1 MARIRTIKPEFPQSE
16 SMGRVSREARLLF
29 IMLWTICDDA
39 GRTRAASRM
48 LASLLYPY
56 DDDAGKRME
65 GWLKEL
71 EREKCIVRYKIEGST
86 YLEICKWLNHQKID
100 KPSASKI
107 PPFANVREDSRES
120 REDSSGDLDLD
131 LDLDQGP
138 KDQGPVEGARKR
150 AATRTCPDDFAL
162 TDEMVGWAKS
172 QCPGIDIDRETAAFR
187 DYTFASA
194 KTDWVKTWRNWMR
207 KAKPAGNVRPSRY
220 DELMGQRKPASQE
233 PSAAALFL
241 TGGKA

>member
-1 MARIRTIKPEFPQSE
+1 MAQTISIKSWERFQHYKDRDPPWIKLYRDLLTAESWVLGTDDSRLVQVACILLAARYQNATPLNFPLFRKVASLDLSAKEF
-16 SMGRVSREARLLF
+16 
-29 IMLWTICDDA
+29 DA
-39 GRTRAASRM
+39 ALAH
-48 LASLLYPY
+48 LAST
-56 DDDAGKRME
+56 DF
-65 GWLKEL
+65 
-71 EREKCIVRYKIEGST
+71 
-86 YLEICKWLNHQKID
+86 LEIQGDADARKQ
-100 KPSASKI
+100 PASN
-107 PPFANVREDSRES
+107 ALATCASETEQSRAETEQI
-120 REDSSGDLDLD
+120 RPGEL
-131 LDLDQGP
+131 
-138 KDQGPVEGARKR
+138 ARKR

-162 TDEMVGWAKS
+162 TDEMIGWATS
-172 QCPGIDIDRETAAFR
+172 QCPGIDIDRETAAFK

>member
-29 IMLWTICDDA
+29 ILLWTICDDA

-138 KDQGPVEGARKR
+138 KDQGPGEGARKR
-150 AATRTCPDDFAL
+150 AATRKCPDDFTL
-162 TDEMVGWAKS
+162 TEGMRMWASNNCPTVNVDE
-172 QCPGIDIDRETAAFR
+172 ETEAFR
-187 DYTFASA
+187 DYTFATG
-194 KTDWVKTWRNWMR
+194 KTDWAGTWRNWMR
-207 KAKPAGNVRPSRY
+207 KAKPMNGSRPTRY
-220 DELMGQRKPASQE
+220 EELRKRSVAWNPEATTNPLLIE
-233 PSAAALFL
+233 D
-241 TGGKA
+241 KR